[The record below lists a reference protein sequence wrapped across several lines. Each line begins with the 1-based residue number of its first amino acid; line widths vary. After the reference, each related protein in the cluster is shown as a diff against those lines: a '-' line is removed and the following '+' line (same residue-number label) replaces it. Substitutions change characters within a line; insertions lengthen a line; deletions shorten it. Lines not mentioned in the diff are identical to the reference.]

1 MGSRT
6 LFKWSKNITT
16 SQVEKLIRAE
26 KDVQKAL
33 LIFDSATA
41 EYTNGFLHDHN
52 TFALMI
58 SKLVSANQFRSAEA
72 LLGRMKEEKCKIT
85 EDIFLSLFRGFGR
98 VHRPSDAIRV
108 FQKMEDLQ
116 CKPTSKSYITI
127 LSILVEENQL
137 KMAFRYM
144 KEMGI
149 PPVLASLNILLK
161 ALCKKNE
168 TMDAALQMFRE
179 MPSRGF
185 TPDSYTYGTLING
198 LCRFGKVGDAKEL
211 FKEMETKGCPP
222 TVVTYTNLIHG
233 LCQSNN
239 LDEAMRLFEEMTSKG
254 ISPNVFTYS
263 SLMDGFCKGRRSSV
277 AMELLHRM
285 ISKGHSPNMVTYS
298 TLIHGLCKDGKL
310 RESLEILDRMKL
322 QGLKPDAG
330 LYRKIITGFCDVCKF
345 QEAAN
350 FIDEMVLEGVTPNRL
365 TWGLHVKVH
374 NTVVQGL
381 CTNGSLDR
389 AFRLFLGSRTRG
401 ITTNL
406 ETFESLVKCFCKKGD
421 VHKAARIVDE
431 MVLDGC
437 VPDEETWRFVVDGL
451 WDRRKVSEAVE
462 LLQAELMSELLEL

>member
-1 MGSRT
+1 MSI
-6 LFKWSKNITT
+6 LENL
-16 SQVEKLIRAE
+16 Q
-26 KDVQKAL
+26 
-33 LIFDSATA
+33 IFDT
-41 EYTNGFLHDHN
+41 YVFMMFMVKFFMTCII
-52 TFALMI
+52 AL
-58 SKLVSANQFRSAEA
+58 
-72 LLGRMKEEKCKIT
+72 
-85 EDIFLSLFRGFGR
+85 
-98 VHRPSDAIRV
+98 
-108 FQKMEDLQ
+108 
-116 CKPTSKSYITI
+116 Y
-127 LSILVEENQL
+127 
-137 KMAFRYM
+137 RYM
-144 KEMGI
+144 KDMGI

-211 FKEMETKGCPP
+211 FKEMETEGCPP

-285 ISKGHSPNMVTYS
+285 ISEGHSPNMVTYS

-389 AFRLFLGSRTRG
+389 AFRLYLGSRTRG

-451 WDRRKVSEAVE
+451 WDRRKVSDAVE